1 MDQHKVLGLAAITS
15 FGLALADSNA
25 TAQQKSLK
33 DQLVG
38 AWMIVR
44 CEVVQP
50 DGTKAPLVFGSNP
63 LGQFIFTDNGRF
75 AFQIAAE
82 VPKFASG
89 DDKKTTP
96 EENKA
101 VVEGSIA
108 YFGAYTVTDADKAI
122 ALHIERSSFPNLNG
136 TDGRRIVTAISADEM
151 NWTNPGRFGGG
162 VINCANKRAK

>member
-1 MDQHKVLGLAAITS
+1 MDQLKIFVLTVITWLS
-15 FGLALADSNA
+15 LSVLSGDAV
-25 TAQQKSLK
+25 AQQKSLK

-50 DGTKAPLVFGSNP
+50 DGTKEPLVFGSNP

-108 YFGAYTVTDADKAI
+108 YFGAYKITDADKTI

-151 NWTNPGRFGGG
+151 TWTNPGRFGGG